1 MKILQTIHHKKNEL
15 FQVEFFKD
23 KECTEA
29 FDFMDKKDLY
39 IDGLKG
45 DITPLLKLHD
55 NIHTDD
61 VNVCVVNITAPQ
73 ILQFGKYI
81 CGSDEIN
88 GQGYG
93 SPQSDTKYYFLNV
106 SDYNDVFEGYAFDN
120 FTNFT
125 PNLSK
130 YIPEDNAVLFLS
142 EEDYNQQRNAVCNFR
157 IKTLNQDFRNVLLFC
172 DGIIQETNTG
182 HINLHYTSTKKITIF
197 LTHGTR
203 SELQKA
209 NEVAKELMEKYGVEE
224 VNLFALHCF
233 VHKEH
238 SQNGNPYT
246 NYKPQNGL
254 FKYKRTSATMSSC
267 KYCDTWDIKYEC
279 CYDFNKIIT
288 TNSTGILPVQDK
300 ERLQVIDAKEI
311 FEECGEIVKNNP

>member
-142 EEDYNQQRNAVCNFR
+142 EEEYKQQRNAVSNFK
-157 IKTLNQDFRNVLLFC
+157 IKTLNQDFRNVLFFY
-172 DGIIQETNTG
+172 DGVMQETNTG

-224 VNLFALHCF
+224 VNWFALHCF
-233 VHKEH
+233 
-238 SQNGNPYT
+238 SQYIDASNAQYT
-246 NYKPQNGL
+246 ADLGFINQW
-254 FKYKRTSATMSSC
+254 S
-267 KYCDTWDIKYEC
+267 I
-279 CYDFNKIIT
+279 NKIIT

-311 FEECGEIVKNNP
+311 FEEYLNRNN